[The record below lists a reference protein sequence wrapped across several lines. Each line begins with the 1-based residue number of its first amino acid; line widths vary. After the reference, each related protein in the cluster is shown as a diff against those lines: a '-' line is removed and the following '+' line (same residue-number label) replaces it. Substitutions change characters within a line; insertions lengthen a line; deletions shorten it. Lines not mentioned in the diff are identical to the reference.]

1 MFDYNYSISS
11 IVLLIFVSIALVLLF
26 SFAKTYVPVFLRN
39 KNKANRK
46 FKRWFYLIEIS
57 TIIFVLIAF
66 ISYAFSRN
74 VVIAAILLLVLLLVL
89 FFLGQYFMK
98 DYLGGLLIKATGD
111 YQVND
116 HISVGETSGRITRLG
131 KTQLQIKDTEGNTI
145 YLPYNML
152 ITKVKSLQKVR
163 EKVNGYSFE
172 YDLEKQNGYEKDSEA
187 LKAYIQQL
195 PWIHPVYEAEL
206 EFKSEEEKHYKLQV
220 TVFSFDK
227 KYYQKIE
234 NSVKNTAQK
243 NQSIS

>member
-11 IVLLIFVSIALVLLF
+11 IILLIIVSIALVLFF

-39 KNKANRK
+39 KNKTNRK
-46 FKRWFYLIEIS
+46 FKRWFYIIEIS

-74 VVIAAILLLVLLLVL
+74 IVIAAILLLVLLLVL
-89 FFLGQYFMK
+89 YFLGQYFMK
-98 DYLGGLLIKATGD
+98 DYLGGLLIKSAGD
-111 YQVND
+111 YHIND
-116 HISVGETSGRITRLG
+116 QISVGETTGRITRLG
-131 KTQLQIKDTEGNTI
+131 KTQIQIKDTEGNTI

-163 EKVNGYSFE
+163 EKVNGHSFE
-172 YDLEKQNGYEKDSEA
+172 YALEKQLDFDKDSER
-187 LKAYIQQL
+187 LKAFIQQL

-206 EFKSEEEKHYKLQV
+206 EIKRDDEKHYHLQV

-234 NSVKNTAQK
+234 NSVKNF
-243 NQSIS
+243 S